1 VSEPAVSVVIPSYN
15 RAAVLGRA
23 INSVIAQT
31 FDDWEIVLVDDGST
45 DDTDAL
51 LARYADRLGP
61 KLRVIRQENAGA
73 AAARNRG
80 IDAARGVFVAF
91 LDSDDEFLPDKLQ
104 RQIEL
109 FRIRPELGLVYSDY
123 SFVDLKGV
131 GHQSVLDEFCP
142 RARTV
147 SMKQIDTNVTAA
159 PSRLFVCGSDLFD
172 VMLGGYL
179 ISTIVGL
186 TRRTVL
192 GDGLRFPE
200 GCAYAEEWLFYLQ
213 EVRACPAGFVD
224 RPLCLHHHTAQS
236 LSRTNR
242 QANAHQLHRLF
253 LAMRSNLAPL
263 SNRQARVLHRHLA
276 TATAQLGYIAMRER
290 RFAAAAGRFAQS
302 LRHHP
307 RSGIVAP
314 LIESV
319 ARTICPFGRPA
330 NTPQT
335 PAPTSQA
342 TP

>member
-1 VSEPAVSVVIPSYN
+1 MSEPAISVVIPTHN

-23 INSVIAQT
+23 IDSVIAQT

-51 LARYADRLGP
+51 LLRYANRLGP

-91 LDSDDEFLPDKLQ
+91 LDSDDEFLPEKLA

-131 GHQSVLDEFCP
+131 HHQSVLDEFCP

-147 SMKQIDTNVTAA
+147 SMTPIDKDVTPA
-159 PSRLFVCGSDLFD
+159 SHRFFVCGSNLFD

-179 ISTIVGL
+179 ISTIVGMA
-186 TRRTVL
+186 RRTML
-192 GDGLRFPE
+192 GDTIRFPE

-213 EVRACPAGFVD
+213 VVRAGPAGFID
-224 RPLCLHHHTAQS
+224 QPLCLHHHTAQS

-242 QANAHQLHRLF
+242 DANADQLHRLF
-253 LAMRSNLAPL
+253 HAMQSKLTPL
-263 SNRQARVLHRHLA
+263 SNRQARVLHRHIA
-276 TATAQLGYIAMRER
+276 AATAQLGYIAMREK

-307 RSGIVAP
+307 RRSVLAP
-314 LIESV
+314 LIESA
-319 ARTICPFGRPA
+319 ARAICPVGKRSDS
-330 NTPQT
+330 PQT
-335 PAPTSQA
+335 PTPASQA